1 MTSQYGVNV
10 TTDRY
15 RNHGIRL
22 IRTSD
27 IKEDGS
33 LIGEDDAIYIG
44 QEDAGDLLLEQGDLL
59 FSRSGTLGRCLRYV
73 GPSRTCSFAGYLVRF
88 RVTSGLDARYIA
100 YCSQARFF
108 ADQIDADSFQS
119 TIANFNAEKY
129 NNIRL
134 PWHKPAVQCAIADY
148 LDGETARIDALLA
161 KKRALVDL
169 LQQRSSTFAARAV
182 TCGLDP
188 AVATKWVDNSFVSEI
203 PRHWHV
209 IRLRHA
215 VDEIIDTAHKTAP
228 VVEGGHHLI
237 VRTSNVKDGRLRL
250 DDARYTDEASWREW
264 TRRGSPRPGD
274 VMFTREAPAG
284 EACLV
289 PEGVPLCIGQR
300 MVLLRRKSGAVL
312 GSWLLYSI
320 YAGPAQQFIS
330 LMSRSTTVA
339 HMNMSDIPDIPLVL
353 PPLEEQHAILQRV
366 HFENERLRSGVELLG
381 RQIALLAERR
391 QALITAVVTGE
402 LAVPGVAA

>member
-1 MTSQYGVNV
+1 
-10 TTDRY
+10 
-15 RNHGIRL
+15 
-22 IRTSD
+22 
-27 IKEDGS
+27 
-33 LIGEDDAIYIG
+33 
-44 QEDAGDLLLEQGDLL
+44 
-59 FSRSGTLGRCLRYV
+59 
-73 GPSRTCSFAGYLVRF
+73 
-88 RVTSGLDARYIA
+88 
-100 YCSQARFF
+100 
-108 ADQIDADSFQS
+108 
-119 TIANFNAEKY
+119 
-129 NNIRL
+129 
-134 PWHKPAVQCAIADY
+134 
-148 LDGETARIDALLA
+148 
-161 KKRALVDL
+161 
-169 LQQRSSTFAARAV
+169 
-182 TCGLDP
+182 
-188 AVATKWVDNSFVSEI
+188 
-203 PRHWHV
+203 
-209 IRLRHA
+209 
-215 VDEIIDTAHKTAP
+215 
-228 VVEGGHHLI
+228 
-237 VRTSNVKDGRLRL
+237 
-250 DDARYTDEASWREW
+250 
-264 TRRGSPRPGD
+264 
-274 VMFTREAPAG
+274 MFTREAPAG